1 MKKEL
6 VQSDLPSK
14 FPNTIQ
20 KYHIRG
26 KWYFRMVFG
35 TFLSLGRSVE
45 FFKFCHFQLY
55 LLCIEKIDFKSTII
69 CHFEKNQIQSF
80 QTLPDPVSQL
90 PTSADISPSLIDL
103 DLYRHCLTIFIQ
115 MMIMT
120 ADLRLQW
127 SCRWLF
133 SLLCSRRTWWLIWMK
148 IFWRYLI
155 LINNGKMYQDIKI
168 KKEEHEAWKDNK
180 RCHSYS
186 LILWTSNDMKFYRR
200 I

>member
-1 MKKEL
+1 MINHFTKSSLSWHTSVVVGCCPNNDTIFTTNHLLKTKNYCNIRFDIFFASLRLSNCNSSYTAL
-6 VQSDLPSK
+6 VK
-14 FPNTIQ
+14 VFI
-20 KYHIRG
+20 HG

-127 SCRWLF
+127 SCR
-133 SLLCSRRTWWLIWMK
+133 
-148 IFWRYLI
+148 
-155 LINNGKMYQDIKI
+155 
-168 KKEEHEAWKDNK
+168 
-180 RCHSYS
+180 
-186 LILWTSNDMKFYRR
+186 
-200 I
+200 

>member
-1 MKKEL
+1 MEKDL
-6 VQSDLPSK
+6 AQSDLPSNRK
-14 FPNTIQ
+14 VQNTIQ
-20 KYHIRG
+20 RYHIGG

-127 SCRWLF
+127 SCR
-133 SLLCSRRTWWLIWMK
+133 
-148 IFWRYLI
+148 
-155 LINNGKMYQDIKI
+155 
-168 KKEEHEAWKDNK
+168 
-180 RCHSYS
+180 
-186 LILWTSNDMKFYRR
+186 
-200 I
+200 